1 MSADHL
7 TEHEAMVFGQR
18 LDAFAAGLTPGER
31 ALLSDILHDAEAA
44 QHDDVDHRTPG
55 DIAMAIHRIHRT
67 PPISLNPQPIP
78 TAPPWSRA
86 ARREDKDPD
95 CTPTTSKE

>member
-1 MSADHL
+1 
-7 TEHEAMVFGQR
+7 
-18 LDAFAAGLTPGER
+18 LTPGER

-55 DIAMAIHRIHRT
+55 DIVMSIHRTHRT

-78 TAPPWSRA
+78 PDPHRSHA
-86 ARREDKDPD
+86 ARRDAEAPD
-95 CTPTTSKE
+95 SIPTTSEE

>member
-1 MSADHL
+1 MGTDQL

-31 ALLSDILHDAEAA
+31 AILSDILHDAETA

-55 DIAMAIHRIHRT
+55 DIAIAIHRIHRT

-78 TAPPWSRA
+78 TDQSWSRA
-86 ARREDKDPD
+86 TRREDEAADYA
-95 CTPTTSKE
+95 PTTSEE

>member
-1 MSADHL
+1 MGIDQL
-7 TEHEAMVFGQR
+7 TEHEAIVFGQR

-55 DIAMAIHRIHRT
+55 DIVLAIHRIHRT

-78 TAPPWSRA
+78 TDPNRPQA
-86 ARREDKDPD
+86 ARRDAEHPD
-95 CTPTTSKE
+95 YTSTVNKE

>member
-1 MSADHL
+1 MSAEQL
-7 TEHEAMVFGQR
+7 TEPEARVFGRR

-31 ALLSDILHDAEAA
+31 ALLTAILHDAEAA

-78 TAPPWSRA
+78 SDPDRFHA
-86 ARREDKDPD
+86 ARRDADHPD
-95 CTPTTSKE
+95 YTPQCE